1 MSIFRPTFERK
12 TTFITEATLN
22 FSKCKLLWKKALNWG
37 QKAFLILGVLDSNFE
52 KLLSYLKIPDL
63 GILKK
68 EFENTIVIIE
78 ISALEFALLESLVQ
92 K

>member
-1 MSIFRPTFERK
+1 MLQLHK
-12 TTFITEATLN
+12 
-22 FSKCKLLWKKALNWG
+22 
-37 QKAFLILGVLDSNFE
+37 DSNFE

-63 GILKK
+63 GILEK